1 MRARMDAPLF
11 RSQSLEGRQNTG
23 FGRVTVA
30 SPPSHMAWVA
40 CAVVSATMIVALLV
54 FGHYTRRERALGS
67 LVPQD
72 GLVRL
77 SARDGGVV
85 SEVLVSEGQ
94 QVSAGQTLFR
104 ISGDKSSR
112 VMGSTGSGVAVSL
125 ALQKAALDTE
135 IRDIDQIAIEQEE
148 GLRRSEALVKRE
160 LGQFARQLKL
170 IRQQSES
177 QVALLE
183 RIRPLIHKGYVSQVQ
198 VQQHETQALDSKAQI
213 EVLMRQQAGKER
225 ELSDVL
231 SEIAQLPAS
240 SESKRSELSRQRA
253 QLEQATIENEAGRMN
268 EVVAGSSGMISSLLA
283 VVGQSVSPGEV
294 LLAVVPAASPLE
306 AHLMLPSSAIGFVRV
321 GTRVRLHYV
330 AFPYQKFGIQSG
342 HVTQVSKSA
351 LSANEISALGGDAVE
366 DRRPRYRV
374 RVALDRQTIPV
385 YDQSER
391 LLAGMSV
398 EADILLDRRTFL
410 EWLLE
415 PLFGVRQRLR
425 EVES

>member
-1 MRARMDAPLF
+1 MDAPLF

-94 QVSAGQTLFR
+94 QVSAGQTLLR

>member
-1 MRARMDAPLF
+1 
-11 RSQSLEGRQNTG
+11 
-23 FGRVTVA
+23 
-30 SPPSHMAWVA
+30 MAWVA

-94 QVSAGQTLFR
+94 QVSAGQTVLR

-112 VMGSTGSGVAVSL
+112 AMGSTGSGVAVSL

-177 QVALLE
+177 QIAFLE
-183 RIRPLIHKGYVSQVQ
+183 RIRPLVHKGYVSQVQ

-240 SESKRSELSRQRA
+240 SESKQSELGRQRA

-268 EVVAGSSGMISSLLA
+268 EVVSGSSGMISSLLA

-321 GTRVRLHYV
+321 GTRVQLHYV

-385 YDQSER
+385 YNESER

>member
-1 MRARMDAPLF
+1 MDAPLF

-94 QVSAGQTLFR
+94 QVSAGQTVLR

-112 VMGSTGSGVAVSL
+112 AMGSTGSGVAVSL

-177 QVALLE
+177 QIAFLE
-183 RIRPLIHKGYVSQVQ
+183 RIRPLVHKGYVSQVQ

-240 SESKRSELSRQRA
+240 SESKQSELGRQRA

-268 EVVAGSSGMISSLLA
+268 EVVSGSSGMISSLLA

-321 GTRVRLHYV
+321 GTRVQLHYV

-385 YDQSER
+385 YNESER

>member
-1 MRARMDAPLF
+1 MDAPLF

-77 SARDGGVV
+77 SARDGGIV

-94 QVSAGQTLFR
+94 QVSAGQTVLR

-112 VMGSTGSGVAVSL
+112 AMGSTGSGVAVSL

-160 LGQFARQLKL
+160 LGQFTRQLKL

-294 LLAVVPAASPLE
+294 LLAVVPAVSPLE

>member
-1 MRARMDAPLF
+1 
-11 RSQSLEGRQNTG
+11 
-23 FGRVTVA
+23 
-30 SPPSHMAWVA
+30 MAWVA

-77 SARDGGVV
+77 SARDGGIV

-94 QVSAGQTLFR
+94 QVSAGQTVLR

-112 VMGSTGSGVAVSL
+112 AMGSTGSGVAVSL

-160 LGQFARQLKL
+160 LGQFTRQLKL

-294 LLAVVPAASPLE
+294 LLAVVPAVSPLE